1 MDLETKTIVE
11 KNKKIQKKKKKL
23 FIVGLYLLLGVESS
37 PEFPNLGDLVHR
49 SSGRFMSRF

>member
-1 MDLETKTIVE
+1 MNLETKAIVE
-11 KNKKIQKKKKKL
+11 KNKKIQKNN

-49 SSGRFMSRF
+49 SSGRLMSRF